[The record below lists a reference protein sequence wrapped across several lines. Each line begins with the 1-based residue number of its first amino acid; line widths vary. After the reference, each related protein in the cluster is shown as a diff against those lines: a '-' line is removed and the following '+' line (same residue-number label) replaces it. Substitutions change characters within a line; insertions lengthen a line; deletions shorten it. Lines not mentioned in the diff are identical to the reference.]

1 MFGDPEG
8 PLIYII
14 VVLLLLFSA
23 FFAGSESAYA
33 YCNRHRMIV
42 MADDGSKRAKLV
54 LKILDRYDSTI
65 ITTLIAI
72 NICHVVTSVLTTI
85 IAIYLIGAA
94 GSLVATIITTIV
106 VFLFS
111 EILPKNIATLNADK
125 WAMNASFIL
134 YFFKILFF
142 PLTFIFNTLLKGTKK
157 AFNLEEDED
166 VFDEEDFS
174 DVVEKVEE
182 EGILDEEESEI
193 IQAAIEFGDIKVR
206 EVYTPREKI
215 VALDYDKCNPS
226 YLKKF
231 ILENTYSRIPV
242 YQGSID
248 NIIGI
253 LHVRTYLKA
262 LFLNKKV
269 NLKDI
274 LIEPYYVAPTLAIDE
289 IFAGFSE
296 FKTHIAIV
304 RNKKGKTIGM
314 VTMKDI
320 LEELVEDIN
329 EESDDERLVQ
339 GGESNA

>member
-1 MFGDPEG
+1 MFSDPDG

-23 FFAGSESAYA
+23 FFAGCESAYA

-54 LKILDRYDSTI
+54 LKILERFDSTIISTLIAINVCHVVMSVLTTILAVSLLGSSGTLLSTI
-65 ITTLIAI
+65 ITT
-72 NICHVVTSVLTTI
+72 I
-85 IAIYLIGAA
+85 I
-94 GSLVATIITTIV
+94 
-106 VFLFS
+106 VFLFA

-125 WAMNASFIL
+125 WALNASFLL
-134 YFFKILFF
+134 YFFKIIFF
-142 PLTFIFNTLLKGTKK
+142 PFTFIFNTLLKGTKK

-166 VFDEEDFS
+166 TFDEDDFT
-174 DVVEKVEE
+174 DVIEKVEE
-182 EGILDEEESEI
+182 EGILDEEESDI
-193 IQAAIEFGDIKVR
+193 IQAAIEFGDIKVK
-206 EVYTPREKI
+206 EVYTPRNKI
-215 VALDYDKCNPS
+215 VALDYDKCSNA

-253 LHVRTYLKA
+253 LHIRTYLKS

-269 NLKDI
+269 QLKDI
-274 LIEPYYVAPTLAIDE
+274 LIPPHYVSPQAPIDE

-304 RNKKGKTIGM
+304 RDKKGKTIGM

-329 EESDDERLVQ
+329 EESDDERLSS
-339 GGESNA
+339 GGTK

>member
-8 PLIYII
+8 PLLYII

-23 FFAGSESAYA
+23 FFAGCESAYA
-33 YCNRHRMIV
+33 YCNRHRMKV
-42 MADDGSKRAKLV
+42 MADDGSKRAKIV
-54 LKILDRYDSTI
+54 LMILDRFDSTI

-85 IAIYLIGAA
+85 IAVNLIGAA
-94 GSLVATIITTIV
+94 GSILATIITTIV

-125 WAMNASFIL
+125 WALNASSVL
-134 YFFKILFF
+134 YFFKIIFF
-142 PLTFIFNTLLKGTKK
+142 PITMIFNLLLKVTKK
-157 AFNLEEDED
+157 TLNLDEDED
-166 VFDEEDFS
+166 VFDEDDFT

-182 EGILDEEESEI
+182 EGMLDEEESDI
-193 IQAAIEFGDIKVR
+193 IQAAIEFGDIKVK
-206 EVYTPREKI
+206 EVYTPRDKI
-215 VALDYDKCNPS
+215 VALDYDKCTKA
-226 YLKKF
+226 YLKSF
-231 ILENTYSRIPV
+231 ILNNTYSRIPI

-253 LHVRTYLKA
+253 LHIRTYLKS
-262 LFLNKKV
+262 LILRKNV

-274 LIEPYYVAPTLAIDE
+274 LIKPYFVSPSAPIDE

-296 FKTHIAIV
+296 YKTHIAIV
-304 RNKKGKTIGM
+304 RGAKGKTIGM

-329 EESDDERLVQ
+329 EESDDERLQ
-339 GGESNA
+339 LGGNE

>member
-1 MFGDPEG
+1 MFSDPEG
-8 PLIYII
+8 PLPYII
-14 VVLLLLFSA
+14 VILLLLFSA
-23 FFAGSESAYA
+23 FFAGCESAYA
-33 YCNRHRMIV
+33 YCNRHRMKV
-42 MADDGSKRAKLV
+42 LADDGSKRAKIV
-54 LKILDRYDSTI
+54 LRILDKFDSSI

-85 IAIYLIGAA
+85 IAVSLIGAA
-94 GSLVATIITTIV
+94 GSVVATILTTVV
-106 VFLFS
+106 VFLFA
-111 EILPKNIATLNADK
+111 EILPKNIATLNADR
-125 WAMNASFIL
+125 WALNASFIL
-134 YFFKILFF
+134 YFFKIIFF
-142 PLTFIFNTLLKGTKK
+142 PITIIFNTLLKGTKK

-166 VFDEEDFS
+166 VFDEDDFS

-182 EGILDEEESEI
+182 EGILDEEESDI
-193 IQAAIEFGDIKVR
+193 IQAAIEFGDIKVK
-206 EVYTPREKI
+206 EVYTPRDKI
-215 VALDYDKCNPS
+215 VALDYDKCNKA

-242 YQGSID
+242 YQGNID

-253 LHVRTYLKA
+253 LHIRTYLKA
-262 LFLNKKV
+262 LFLNKNV

-274 LIEPYYVAPTLAIDE
+274 LIAPHYVSPSAPIDE

-304 RNKKGKTIGM
+304 RGPKGKTIGM

-329 EESDDERLVQ
+329 EESDDERLTQ
-339 GGESNA
+339 GGNE

>member
-14 VVLLLLFSA
+14 VILLLLFSA

-33 YCNRHRMIV
+33 YCNRHRLIV
-42 MADDGSKRAKLV
+42 MADDGSKRAKLALRIV
-54 LKILDRYDSTI
+54 ERYDTSI

-72 NICHVVTSVLTTI
+72 NACHVITSVLTTI
-85 IAIYLIGAA
+85 IAVNLIGAA
-94 GSLVATIITTIV
+94 GSAVATIVTTII
-106 VFLFS
+106 VFLFA

-125 WAMNASFIL
+125 WALNASFVL

-142 PLTFIFNTLLKGTKK
+142 PITIIFNTLLKGTKI
-157 AFNLEEDED
+157 AFNLDEDED
-166 VFDEEDFS
+166 TFDEEDFS

-182 EGILDEEESEI
+182 EGILDEEESDI
-193 IQAAIEFGDIKVR
+193 IQAAIEFGDIKVK

-215 VALDYDKCNPS
+215 VALDYDLCTKA

-231 ILENTYSRIPV
+231 ILENTYSRIPI
-242 YQGSID
+242 YQGNID

-253 LHVRTYLKA
+253 LHIRTYLKA
-262 LFLNKKV
+262 LFLNKNV

-274 LIEPYYVAPTLAIDE
+274 LIPPHYVSPQAHIDE

-304 RNKKGKTIGM
+304 RDKKGKTIGM

-329 EESDDERLVQ
+329 EESDDERLSQ
-339 GGESNA
+339 GGAENA